1 MDTKVV
7 LCADTESVKNPG
19 FVGLEG
25 ENLDSQKW
33 LRVFCSALEARR
45 YLQENNDPSEVWVAS
60 SDDVDPI
67 NLAAA
72 LKKDSKNR
80 GVYLV
85 AFQGSG
91 SLKSRA
97 NAAGIDATLTQKD
110 FVSRYA
116 DFKQRGIHESL
127 SRQAPSFLSQQNTPK
142 PQNQAQVASP
152 SFIAQS
158 TPGKSAHVISV
169 VSASGG
175 SGKSTIASLSALF
188 SQGLGYRT
196 LLLDADL
203 QFGDMRYFLGEQD
216 PLTFDRA
223 IKDPS
228 LLARLSPDNLRPA
241 IIAAPEKLEESEL
254 FSAEIPRLLEVL
266 KKNFDVIIV
275 NTGAFWADQHISLI
289 ERSSTVLFLVDQR
302 PSSLRSCKHA
312 LNLCS
317 RCGVASNPFLLA
329 LNRCT
334 RNAPLT
340 SIDVSCALQGMH
352 TIELA
357 EGGKEVSD
365 LLGAGVPFELIESR
379 NELCISVER
388 MLLEVL
394 PRADKLPRILDKK
407 RSGKKSFKLRRR
419 KRGAACL

>member
-1 MDTKVV
+1 MSDAKVV
-7 LCADTESVKNPG
+7 LCADSESLKNPR

-25 ENLDSQKW
+25 ESLDSQQW

-45 YLQENNDPSEVWVAS
+45 YLQESRETHEVWVAS

-72 LKKDSKNR
+72 LKKDSADK

-85 AFQGSG
+85 SFQGSG

-97 NAAGIDATLTQKD
+97 SAAGIDATLSQHD
-110 FVSRYA
+110 FVVRYA
-116 DFKQRGIHESL
+116 DFKKRRAQTDRSQ
-127 SRQAPSFLSQQNTPK
+127 SAPTVPCSPVATETRSQPNVAAPTLV
-142 PQNQAQVASP
+142 AQASP
-152 SFIAQS
+152 
-158 TPGKSAHVISV
+158 GKAAHVISV

-175 SGKSTIASLSALF
+175 AGKSTVAALSALF

-203 QFGDMRYFLGEQD
+203 QFGDMCYFLGEKD
-216 PLTFDRA
+216 PLTLDKVVR
-223 IKDPS
+223 DPS
-228 LLARLSPDNLRPA
+228 LLARLHPDALRPA
-241 IIAAPEKLEESEL
+241 LLAAPEKLEESEVL
-254 FSAEIPRLLEVL
+254 GSEIARLLETV
-266 KKNFDVIIV
+266 KTSFDVIIV
-275 NTGAFWADQHISLI
+275 NTGAFWTDQHISLI
-289 ERSSTVLFLVDQR
+289 EKSSTVLFLVDQR
-302 PSSLRSCKHA
+302 PSSLRACKHA

-317 RCGVASNPFLLA
+317 RCGVAINPFVFA
-329 LNRCT
+329 VNRCN

-357 EGGKEVSD
+357 EGGREVAD
-365 LLGAGVPFELIESR
+365 LLGAGMPFDLIR
-379 NELCISVER
+379 AKNELCISIER

-394 PRADKLPRILDKK
+394 PHADKLPRIPKGKAKK
-407 RSGKKSFKLRRR
+407 KEGRFRRR
-419 KRGAACL
+419 KRRVACL